1 MTRPS
6 QRLIGIKGD
15 RTFIHARRHSA
26 VGRSCTPVMHAVIL
40 GPSMLLQW
48 SHRRSLWAPER
59 WVQLL
64 RMMGRRSAVT
74 VVTVGT
80 TAPVQVGTGLGIRYG
95 QDRGRML

>member
-1 MTRPS
+1 MRRPS
-6 QRLIGIKGD
+6 QSLIGIKVD
-15 RTFIHARRHSA
+15 RAFIHGARHSA
-26 VGRSCTPVMHAVIL
+26 VGRSCTPCDARGIF
-40 GPSMLLQW
+40 GPSMFLQW

-95 QDRGRML
+95 QDMGRML